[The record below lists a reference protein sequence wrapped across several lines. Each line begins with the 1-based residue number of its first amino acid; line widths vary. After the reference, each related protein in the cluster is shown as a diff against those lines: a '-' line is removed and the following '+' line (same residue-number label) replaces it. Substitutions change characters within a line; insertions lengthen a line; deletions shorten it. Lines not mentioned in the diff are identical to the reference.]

1 MLVFDPEILDR
12 SYQFFVQES
21 PELLQILEQ
30 GLLNL
35 RQLPLPQRGND
46 PEMQRLTQAIRMLEK
61 GAARMGLPDIQAIAH
76 RLESV
81 LQTVEEEGVE
91 IGKDLEEIL
100 LKAFDC
106 LRSPLMQ
113 EIQTGQHDDR
123 LSLQLADEVFTQ
135 LEAYLLDLRIP
146 VVEAEG
152 ESEDWYETLADL
164 ETLLDAEIAE
174 FPNDSSGIPPDF
186 HPYLGAKQAQQNPEV
201 EDFPVTTIQLELQD
215 KNPAKSNA
223 LRENSP
229 ELVERI
235 GDRLQNA
242 RIHTAPNLSNTIRV
256 DLSRLEKLNNLIS
269 ELFIQETGSVLQIQQ
284 LQDRLNSLSQRF
296 KNFEQFTKELHSWA
310 HHSQTTKAKLQSSRS
325 HSFSGSSAY
334 SFQNSS
340 LATAAHAEFDPLQ
353 MDSYNHL
360 NTLAQAMT
368 EEIAQLGEAMQD
380 TNLLCQQARTTQRRR
395 QHTVKQIRSGLLR
408 ARMFPVG
415 EILQRFPRMVRDL
428 SAQYQKQVVVKLS
441 GTHTLMDKSVLEKLL
456 DPMVHL
462 VRNGF
467 DHGIEMPEVRQA
479 QKKPAQATI
488 EIRAYH
494 RGNQTYIEVRDDG
507 RGVDIEV
514 VRAKIVAQNMVS
526 AAEAAE
532 LTRDRLYEY
541 LFAPGFSTAA
551 KVSELSGRGVGLD
564 VVQEQIKNLKGT
576 ITLSSE
582 PGKGTTFTLRLP
594 LTLTI
599 AKLLVFTVNSNL
611 MAIPVD
617 SLVSI
622 VTASAEQIE
631 TEDGKRFYCG
641 KGNRIPLCPQTD
653 FLAIH
658 APSRT
663 TGEQLQ
669 SIPLPLEDKVPLLL
683 IAHASKVVAMQVDQI
698 LHEQELVIKPFGN
711 AVKTP
716 SHLYGCT
723 ILGDGSL
730 VPVLDGQGLM
740 SGLKPISP
748 IRPSQCSISAPH
760 VPTILVVDDS
770 LTVRQSMVFTL
781 EKAGYRVLQA
791 RDGREGIAKL
801 QQELDIQAVF
811 CDVEMPRMNGFEFL
825 NQCRQEFAES
835 APPVIMLTSR
845 GGDKHRQ
852 TAQELG
858 ASSYLIKPYL
868 EQDLLKTLQG
878 VLERNGAFQPTV

>member
-12 SYQFFVQES
+12 SHQFFVQES

-35 RQLPLPQRGND
+35 RQLPLPQRGTD
-46 PEMQRLTQAIRMLEK
+46 PEMKRLTQAIRMLEK
-61 GAARMGLPDIQAIAH
+61 GAARMGLHDIQAIAH

-81 LQTVEEEGVE
+81 LQTVEEDGLE
-91 IGKDLEEIL
+91 IGADLEKIL

-113 EIQTGQHDDR
+113 EIQIGQHDDR
-123 LSLQLADEVFTQ
+123 LSLQVADEVFTQ
-135 LEAYLLDLRIP
+135 VEAYL
-146 VVEAEG
+146 VEMHAMSEPQD
-152 ESEDWYETLADL
+152 ESADWQDTLADL

-174 FPNDSSGIPPDF
+174 LPNSVSSIPPDF
-186 HPYLGAKQAQQNPEV
+186 HSYLGVKQAPPHPAD
-201 EDFPVTTIQLELQD
+201 DFPVTTIQLELQD
-215 KNPAKSNA
+215 KNNSKPNS
-223 LRENSP
+223 LREDSP
-229 ELVERI
+229 ELIERI
-235 GDRLQNA
+235 GDRLQTA

-310 HHSQTTKAKLQSSRS
+310 HRSQTTKAKLHSSRS
-325 HSFSGSSAY
+325 YSLSGSSIY
-334 SFQNSS
+334 SFQSS
-340 LATAAHAEFDPLQ
+340 VATSHSDFDPLQ

-360 NTLAQAMT
+360 YTLAQAMT

-395 QHTVKQIRSGLLR
+395 QHTVKQIRGGLLR

-428 SAQYQKQVVVKLS
+428 SAQYQKQVAVKLS

-467 DHGIEMPEVRQA
+467 DHGIEMPDVRVA
-479 QKKPAQATI
+479 QRKPAQATI

-507 RGVDIEV
+507 RGIDIDV
-514 VRAKIVAQNMVS
+514 VRAKIVSQNMVS
-526 AAEAAE
+526 AAEAQE

-576 ITLSSE
+576 ITVSSE
-582 PGKGTTFTLRLP
+582 PSKGTTFTLRLP

-599 AKLLVFTVNSNL
+599 AKLLVFSVNSNL

-631 TEDGKRFYCG
+631 TENGKQFYRR
-641 KGNRIPLCPQTD
+641 KSDAQSIPLCPQTD

-669 SIPLPLEDKVPLLL
+669 AIPLPLEDKVPLLL
-683 IAHASKVVAMQVDQI
+683 IAHASAVVAMQVDQI
-698 LHEQELVIKPFGN
+698 LHEQELVIKPFGS

-748 IRPSQCSISAPH
+748 VRPSQCSLSMPH

-791 RDGREGIAKL
+791 RDGREGIAQL

-825 NQCRQEFAES
+825 NQCRQEYAES

-852 TAQELG
+852 MARELG
-858 ASSYLIKPYL
+858 ASSYLTKPYL
-868 EQDLLKTLQG
+868 EQDLLKTLQS
-878 VLERNGAFQPTV
+878 VLQKSGALQPTP